1 MRINHNIS
9 AKLANVNLKRAD
21 TRTASSLER
30 LSSGYKINKASDDS
44 SGMAISNRMRAQIN
58 ALDQASRN
66 SEDSQC
72 IIQTAEGALS
82 EIEALIQ
89 RMRELSVQAANDV
102 YTIEDRDAAQKEINN
117 LMNEVDRIASTTEF
131 NGHGLLDGS
140 LTRVVTYSQNGFS
153 SLSVSEQVKSGVYQV
168 TVNAKAQPASDTIS
182 YTIPA
187 DGTNTI
193 VINEASITIEP
204 TDNHASVKQK
214 VVDVCD
220 KLGINVMDNGA
231 NSFRLETDANG
242 KGQFIQV
249 QEAGQP
255 PKPIQR
261 GTDADVTAVVGPNSG
276 FTAPTCVYDGN
287 NVTIL
292 DNSGFKMQF
301 AIEDSASTMIGAN
314 TVDMTVYDT
323 GSMLVQI
330 GANEHQDIAIDFMEV
345 SCRTL
350 KFRESDGTN
359 LLNVCSQEGA
369 GRAISIFDEAIRA
382 VSSARTTLGA
392 YENRLDNTMSS
403 LDVTVENLTDAM
415 SRIRDTDMAAE
426 MTDYTQMSVL
436 SQAATSMLAQANNR
450 PQQVMSLLQS

>member
-9 AKLANVNLKRAD
+9 AKISNVNLKRAD
-21 TRTASSLER
+21 TRTASALER

-72 IIQTAEGALS
+72 IIQTAEGALA

-102 YTIEDRDAAQKEINN
+102 YTIEDRDAAQKEIND
-117 LMNEVDRIASTTEF
+117 LMDEVDRIASTTEF
-131 NGHGLLDGS
+131 NGHGLLDGT
-140 LTRVVTYSQNGFS
+140 LTRVVTYSENGFS
-153 SLSVSEQVKSGVYQV
+153 SLSVSSEVKSGVYQV
-168 TVNAKAQPASDTIS
+168 VVNQTAKPAQDSIS

-187 DGTNTI
+187 EGTSTI
-193 VINEASITIEP
+193 CINEASITIEP
-204 TDNHASVKQK
+204 TDTHASVKQK

-220 KLGINVMDNGA
+220 KLGINVTDNGPGNA
-231 NSFRLETDANG
+231 FDLTTDANG
-242 KGQFIQV
+242 KSQFIQV

-255 PKPIQR
+255 PKPIVR
-261 GTDADVTAVVGPNSG
+261 GADADVTAVVGAGSG
-276 FTAPTCVYDGN
+276 FAAPTCVYDGN

-301 AIEDSASTMIGAN
+301 AIEDSVTLGN

-330 GANEHQDIAIDFMEV
+330 GANEHQDVSIDFMEV

-359 LLNVCSQEGA
+359 LINVCSQEGA
-369 GRAISIFDEAIRA
+369 GRAISVFDDAIRS
-382 VSSARTTLGA
+382 VSSARSTLGA
-392 YENRLDNTMSS
+392 YQNRLDSTMSS
-403 LDVTVENLTDAM
+403 LDVSVENLTDAM

-450 PQQVMSLLQS
+450 SQQVMSLLQS

>member
-21 TRTASSLER
+21 TRTGSSLER

-66 SEDSQC
+66 AEDSQC

-140 LTRVVTYSQNGFS
+140 LTRVVTYSENGFS
-153 SLSVSEQVKSGVYQV
+153 SLSVSDQVKSGVYQV
-168 TVNAKAQPASDTIS
+168 TVNGTATPATDTIS

-187 DGTNTI
+187 EGTNTI
-193 VINEASITIEP
+193 SINGADITIEA
-204 TDNHASVKQK
+204 TDNDATVKQK

-220 KLGINVMDNGA
+220 KLGINVADNGG
-231 NSFRLETDANG
+231 NSFTLTTDANG
-242 KGQFIQV
+242 ESQFIQV

-255 PKPIQR
+255 PKAIVR
-261 GTDADVTAVVGPNSG
+261 GQNADVTAGSG
-276 FTAPTCVYDGN
+276 FSAPTCVYDGN

-292 DNSGFKMQF
+292 DDSGFKMQF
-301 AIEDSASTMIGAN
+301 AIEDSAPIN
-314 TVDMTVYDT
+314 TAVNVTVYDT
-323 GSMLVQI
+323 GSMLAQI

-350 KFRESDGTN
+350 KFKESDGTN

-369 GRAISIFDEAIRA
+369 GRAISIFDEAIRS

-392 YENRLDNTMSS
+392 YQNRLDSTMSS

>member
-9 AKLANVNLKRAD
+9 AKLANVNLKKAD

-58 ALDQASRN
+58 ALEQASRN
-66 SEDSQC
+66 TEDSQC

-89 RMRELSVQAANDV
+89 RMRELAVQAANDV
-102 YTIEDRDAAQKEINN
+102 YTIEDRDAAQKEIND

-140 LTRVVTYSQNGFS
+140 LTRVVTYSENGFS
-153 SLSVSEQVKSGVYQV
+153 SLSVSDEVKSGVYQISV
-168 TVNAKAQPASDTIS
+168 TQKAAPAQDTIS

-187 DGTNTI
+187 TGTNTI
-193 VINEASITIEP
+193 SINGASITIES
-204 TDNHASVKQK
+204 TDTHATVKEK

-220 KLGINVMDNGA
+220 KLGINVTDNGT
-231 NSFRLETDANG
+231 SFDLETCAG
-242 KGQFIQV
+242 GASQFIQV

-255 PKPIQR
+255 ARPIVR
-261 GTDADVTAVVGPNSG
+261 GTDAVVVPIVGANSG
-276 FTAPTCVYDGN
+276 FVAPTPVCDGN
-287 NVTIL
+287 NITIL

-301 AIEDSASTMIGAN
+301 AIEDSAQTGQPI
-314 TVDMTVYDT
+314 DITVYDT
-323 GSMLVQI
+323 GSMLVQV

-350 KFRESDGTN
+350 KFKESNGTN
-359 LLNVCSQEGA
+359 LINVCSQEGA
-369 GRAISIFDEAIRA
+369 GRAISTFDEAIRS
-382 VSSARTTLGA
+382 VSSARSTLGA
-392 YENRLDNTMSS
+392 YQNRLDSTMSS
-403 LDVTVENLTDAM
+403 LDVNVENLTDSM

-450 PQQVMSLLQS
+450 PQQVMSLLQG

>member
-21 TRTASSLER
+21 TRTGSSLER

-66 SEDSQC
+66 AEDSQC

-140 LTRVVTYSQNGFS
+140 LTRVVTYSENGFS
-153 SLSVSEQVKSGVYQV
+153 SLSVSDQVKSGVYQV
-168 TVNAKAQPASDTIS
+168 TVNSTATPATDTIS

-187 DGTNTI
+187 EGTNTI
-193 VINEASITIEP
+193 SINGADITIEA
-204 TDNHASVKQK
+204 TDNDATVKQK

-220 KLGINVMDNGA
+220 KLGINVADNGG
-231 NSFRLETDANG
+231 N
-242 KGQFIQV
+242 
-249 QEAGQP
+249 
-255 PKPIQR
+255 
-261 GTDADVTAVVGPNSG
+261 ADVTAGSG
-276 FTAPTCVYDGN
+276 FSAPTCVYDGN

-292 DNSGFKMQF
+292 DDSGFKMQF
-301 AIEDSASTMIGAN
+301 AIEDSAPIN
-314 TVDMTVYDT
+314 TAVNVTVYDT
-323 GSMLVQI
+323 GSMLAQI

-350 KFRESDGTN
+350 KFKESDGTN

-369 GRAISIFDEAIRA
+369 GPEPSGQHNVQSGCHSGKSYRCNVQNQGYGYGCRDDGLYTDERIVTGSDFYA
-382 VSSARTTLGA
+382 GA
-392 YENRLDNTMSS
+392 GK
-403 LDVTVENLTDAM
+403 
-415 SRIRDTDMAAE
+415 
-426 MTDYTQMSVL
+426 
-436 SQAATSMLAQANNR
+436 
-450 PQQVMSLLQS
+450 

>member
-21 TRTASSLER
+21 TRTGSSLER

-66 SEDSQC
+66 AEDSQC

-140 LTRVVTYSQNGFS
+140 LTRVVTYSENGFS
-153 SLSVSEQVKSGVYQV
+153 SLSVSDQVKSGVYQV
-168 TVNAKAQPASDTIS
+168 TVNSTATPATDTIS

-187 DGTNTI
+187 EGTNTI
-193 VINEASITIEP
+193 SINGADITIEA
-204 TDNHASVKQK
+204 TDNDATVKQK

-220 KLGINVMDNGA
+220 KLGINVADNGG
-231 NSFRLETDANG
+231 NSFTLTTDANG
-242 KGQFIQV
+242 ESQFIQV

-255 PKPIQR
+255 PKAIVR
-261 GTDADVTAVVGPNSG
+261 GQNADVTAGSG
-276 FTAPTCVYDGN
+276 FSAPT
-287 NVTIL
+287 
-292 DNSGFKMQF
+292 
-301 AIEDSASTMIGAN
+301 
-314 TVDMTVYDT
+314 
-323 GSMLVQI
+323 
-330 GANEHQDIAIDFMEV
+330 
-345 SCRTL
+345 
-350 KFRESDGTN
+350 
-359 LLNVCSQEGA
+359 
-369 GRAISIFDEAIRA
+369 
-382 VSSARTTLGA
+382 
-392 YENRLDNTMSS
+392 
-403 LDVTVENLTDAM
+403 
-415 SRIRDTDMAAE
+415 
-426 MTDYTQMSVL
+426 
-436 SQAATSMLAQANNR
+436 
-450 PQQVMSLLQS
+450 